1 MACYLPEG
9 PPVFD
14 ADDITDRSERFMA
27 SEILREKLFRN
38 LGEELPYGIA
48 VEIEKF
54 EQEGELRRIHAAVIV
69 DRAGHRAIVIGKDGE
84 RLKRISTDA
93 RKEMETLFGGKVWL
107 ETWVKV
113 KGGWADDERAL
124 KSPWATNRT
133 VSKRVD
139 GQSAYVLHLHPYS
152 ETSLVVDV
160 FTRDHGRV
168 PLLARGA
175 RRPRS
180 AMRGMLMSFQ
190 PLELGW
196 FGGGEVK
203 TLAKAE
209 WLGGMPLL
217 GGRCL
222 LLGYYLNELLLK
234 MLPRED
240 PHGVL
245 FDAYAAAL
253 RALAAGA
260 ADAPELRRFEK
271 TLLKELGYGLTLD
284 VRNAIPASRWRR
296 TGNTPT

>member
-1 MACYLPEG
+1 M
-9 PPVFD
+9 
-14 ADDITDRSERFMA
+14 
-27 SEILREKLFRN
+27 
-38 LGEELPYGIA
+38 
-48 VEIEKF
+48 
-54 EQEGELRRIHAAVIV
+54 
-69 DRAGHRAIVIGKDGE
+69 
-84 RLKRISTDA
+84 
-93 RKEMETLFGGKVWL
+93 
-107 ETWVKV
+107 
-113 KGGWADDERAL
+113 
-124 KSPWATNRT
+124 
-133 VSKRVD
+133 SKRVD
-139 GQSAYVLHLHPYS
+139 GQAAYVLHLHPYS

-160 FTRDHGRV
+160 FTREHGRV

-180 AMRGMLMSFQ
+180 AMRGLLMSFQ

-240 PHGVL
+240 AHVAL
-245 FDAYAAAL
+245 FEAYAAAL
-253 RALAAGA
+253 RALAAGSD
-260 ADAPELRRFEK
+260 DAPELRRFEK

-284 VRNAIPASRWRR
+284 IDMATGRPVEQGVEYSYLVERGPVRR
-296 TGNTPT
+296 TATDEAPISGKTLLDMAADDYSDPRTRLESRRLMRTLIAHHLGGKPLQSRRVFIELQEM

>member
-1 MACYLPEG
+1 
-9 PPVFD
+9 V
-14 ADDITDRSERFMA
+14 
-27 SEILREKLFRN
+27 
-38 LGEELPYGIA
+38 
-48 VEIEKF
+48 
-54 EQEGELRRIHAAVIV
+54 
-69 DRAGHRAIVIGKDGE
+69 GK
-84 RLKRISTDA
+84 
-93 RKEMETLFGGKVWL
+93 
-107 ETWVKV
+107 
-113 KGGWADDERAL
+113 
-124 KSPWATNRT
+124 N
-133 VSKRVD
+133 RVD
-139 GQSAYVLHLHPYS
+139 GQAAWVLHLHPYS

-203 TLAKAE
+203 TLAKVE

-240 PHGVL
+240 AHAAL

-253 RALAAGA
+253 QALAEGA

-284 VRNAIPASRWRR
+284 VDVESGRPVVPDAHYAFLLERGPVARPGVGAGDTAIDDQGSALSGKTLLDMAADDYSDPRTRIESRRLMRLLISHHLGGKSLQSRR
-296 TGNTPT
+296 VFMELQEL

>member
-1 MACYLPEG
+1 MSG
-9 PPVFD
+9 
-14 ADDITDRSERFMA
+14 
-27 SEILREKLFRN
+27 
-38 LGEELPYGIA
+38 
-48 VEIEKF
+48 
-54 EQEGELRRIHAAVIV
+54 
-69 DRAGHRAIVIGKDGE
+69 
-84 RLKRISTDA
+84 
-93 RKEMETLFGGKVWL
+93 
-107 ETWVKV
+107 
-113 KGGWADDERAL
+113 
-124 KSPWATNRT
+124 
-133 VSKRVD
+133 KRVD

-180 AMRGMLMSFQ
+180 AMRGLLMSFQ

-240 PHGVL
+240 AHSAL

-253 RALAAGA
+253 SALAAGG

-271 TLLKELGYGLTLD
+271 TLLNELGYGLTLD
-284 VRNAIPASRWRR
+284 VDMETGKPVAAEGEYTYLIERGPVAGSGADGAPALRGKTLLDMAADDYSDPRTRLESRRLMRQLIAHHMGGKPLQSRR
-296 TGNTPT
+296 VFIELQEL

>member
-1 MACYLPEG
+1 MRREMQNVLRF
-9 PPVFD
+9 PPRCLSLRLCASAVDFFPIPVCSIGRD
-14 ADDITDRSERFMA
+14 A
-27 SEILREKLFRN
+27 
-38 LGEELPYGIA
+38 
-48 VEIEKF
+48 
-54 EQEGELRRIHAAVIV
+54 
-69 DRAGHRAIVIGKDGE
+69 
-84 RLKRISTDA
+84 
-93 RKEMETLFGGKVWL
+93 
-107 ETWVKV
+107 
-113 KGGWADDERAL
+113 
-124 KSPWATNRT
+124 

-139 GQSAYVLHLHPYS
+139 GQAAYVLHLHPYS

-180 AMRGMLMSFQ
+180 AMRGLLMSFQ

-240 PHGVL
+240 AHVAL
-245 FDAYAAAL
+245 FEAYAAAL
-253 RALAAGA
+253 RALAAGSD
-260 ADAPELRRFEK
+260 DAPELRRFEK

-284 VRNAIPASRWRR
+284 IDMESGKPVEAGVEYSYLIERGPVRR
-296 TGNTPT
+296 TEADDAAISGKTLLDMVADDYSDPRTRLESRHLMRTLIAHHLGGKPLQSRRVFIELQEL

>member
-1 MACYLPEG
+1 
-9 PPVFD
+9 
-14 ADDITDRSERFMA
+14 
-27 SEILREKLFRN
+27 
-38 LGEELPYGIA
+38 
-48 VEIEKF
+48 
-54 EQEGELRRIHAAVIV
+54 
-69 DRAGHRAIVIGKDGE
+69 
-84 RLKRISTDA
+84 
-93 RKEMETLFGGKVWL
+93 
-107 ETWVKV
+107 
-113 KGGWADDERAL
+113 
-124 KSPWATNRT
+124 

-160 FTRDHGRV
+160 FTREHGRV

-240 PHGVL
+240 AHSAL
-245 FDAYAAAL
+245 FDAYAFAL
-253 RALAAGA
+253 RALAEGS

-284 VRNAIPASRWRR
+284 VEVETGRPVTAEGEYTYLIERGPVARVGAGDTATAEVPGLSGKTLLDMVADDYSDPRTRLESRQLMRQLIAHHMGGKPLQSRR
-296 TGNTPT
+296 VFMELQEL

>member
-1 MACYLPEG
+1 M
-9 PPVFD
+9 
-14 ADDITDRSERFMA
+14 
-27 SEILREKLFRN
+27 
-38 LGEELPYGIA
+38 
-48 VEIEKF
+48 
-54 EQEGELRRIHAAVIV
+54 
-69 DRAGHRAIVIGKDGE
+69 
-84 RLKRISTDA
+84 
-93 RKEMETLFGGKVWL
+93 
-107 ETWVKV
+107 
-113 KGGWADDERAL
+113 
-124 KSPWATNRT
+124 
-133 VSKRVD
+133 SKRVD
-139 GQSAYVLHLHPYS
+139 GQAAYVLHLHPYS

-160 FTRDHGRV
+160 FTREHGRV

-203 TLAKAE
+203 TLAHAE
-209 WLGGMPLL
+209 WMGGMPLL

-240 PHGVL
+240 AHGAL

-253 RALAAGA
+253 RALATGA

-284 VRNAIPASRWRR
+284 VDMESGQPVVAEGEYTYLMERGPVRKVPAGTHGAGADETAAVSGKTLLDMATDNYTDPRTRIESRQLMRQLIAHHLGGKPLQSRR
-296 TGNTPT
+296 VFIELQEL